1 VTTDRALQSIL
12 LATLLATSVALAAEP
27 TGDPPAP
34 LCPESRALADGVSFL
49 SGRFVA
55 GAQPDGN
62 TVLLG
67 APEGLVVIDTGRHA
81 EHTRAILDCAAGAG
95 LPVAAVINTHWH
107 LDHIGGNP
115 RVRAAFP
122 EVEVWASDALAGAR
136 TGFLADY
143 RAQLVDAIAASQD
156 LSQRAAWE
164 DELRTIDSG
173 PALAPDHVVA
183 ASGTREVAGREL
195 LLGLVEHAVTAGDLW
210 VLDPA
215 TGVLA
220 AGDLVTLPAPLFD
233 TACPGGWRAALD
245 SLAALE
251 FRLLVPGHGPPLTRE
266 QFERYRSGFT
276 ALLACAASES
286 SDGDCVEGW
295 LQSLG
300 PLVPEPERELAR
312 ALLGYYLTN
321 LLRAGPGDAARWC
334 DEG

>member
-1 VTTDRALQSIL
+1 MTHRALPSIL
-12 LATLLATSVALAAEP
+12 VATLLATSAALAAEP
-27 TGDPPAP
+27 GADPPAP
-34 LCPESRALADGVSFL
+34 LCPESRALAAGISFL
-49 SGRFVA
+49 PGNFVA

-62 TVLLG
+62 TVLLD
-67 APEGLVVIDTGRHA
+67 APAGLIVIDTGRHA
-81 EHTRAILDCAAGAG
+81 EHTRAILDCAAGVG

-115 RVRAAFP
+115 RIRAAFP
-122 EVEVWASDALAGAR
+122 AVEVWASGALAGAR
-136 TGFLADY
+136 AGFLAEY
-143 RAQLVDAIAASQD
+143 RAQLVDAIAASPD
-156 LSQRAAWE
+156 PTQRAAWE
-164 DELRTIDSG
+164 NELRIIDAG

-195 LLGLVEHAVTAGDLW
+195 ILGLVGHAVTAGDLW

-233 TACPGGWRAALD
+233 TACPDGWRAALD

-251 FRLLVPGHGPPLTRE
+251 FKLLVPGHGAPLTRE

-276 ALLACAASES
+276 ALLACASS
-286 SDGDCVEGW
+286 DRSDGDCVEGW
-295 LQSLG
+295 LHSLG
-300 PLVPEPERELAR
+300 ALVPESERELAR
-312 ALLGYYLTN
+312 SLLGYYLPSI
-321 LLRAGPGDAARWC
+321 LRVGSGDAARWC